1 MSDSQK
7 TPANQA
13 TDKRPPFSPQWIAL
27 LLCFFVLAAGIF
39 MNFRQ
44 NPPAGNTTVIE
55 QESIQPDT
63 GKPVQENN
71 NTATADLQ
79 AAIPSIWPI
88 SGPVT
93 SNFGWRNS
101 PWDGGGELHQGIDI
115 ANNLGI
121 PVVAAADGEIT
132 ISGWIDGYG
141 NLVEIN
147 HGNGMVTRY
156 GHNSQLA
163 VGTGQHVKKG
173 QVISF
178 VGSTG
183 RSTGPHLHYEIRVN
197 GTAVNPFKYL
207 VYY

>member
-1 MSDSQK
+1 MSDLQK
-7 TPANQA
+7 TPTSQTTNKQQA
-13 TDKRPPFSPQWIAL
+13 VPAQWIAL
-27 LLCFFVLAAGIF
+27 LLCFLLLVLGI
-39 MNFRQ
+39 MSYRPNQ
-44 NPPAGNTTVIE
+44 PVNTPPAIDP
-55 QESIQPDT
+55 ESAQSDT
-63 GKPVQENN
+63 SKTMQNEKAAP
-71 NTATADLQ
+71 ADTQ

-115 ANNLGI
+115 ANNLGM
-121 PVVAAADGEIT
+121 PVVAAADGEVT
-132 ISGWIDGYG
+132 TSGWIEGYG

-147 HGNGMVTRY
+147 HGNGIATRY

-173 QVISF
+173 QVISL

-183 RSTGPHLHYEIRVN
+183 KSTGPHLHYEIRIN